1 MIGPIM
7 DGILSQVSRDL
18 KIKEPLKRAQ
28 YDKGNIVVIKNQ
40 CEFYIKKTKNGLGIS
55 YVLNLSLNL

>member
-28 YDKGNIVVIKNQ
+28 YNKWNIVVIKNQ
-40 CEFYIKKTKNGLGIS
+40 
-55 YVLNLSLNL
+55 

>member
-1 MIGPIM
+1 M

-40 CEFYIKKTKNGLGIS
+40 CEFYIDQAKKFGVRDILHAQS
-55 YVLNLSLNL
+55 LSKSIR